1 MFELKFIGRGSAFN
15 IKEGNNSAYIKKDK
29 EFILIDCGEGIFGRI
44 IENNLLNNIETVK
57 VLITH
62 LNADHVGSLSTLI
75 FYCYYMKKI
84 TPIIYY
90 PNTDIEELLKL
101 MGHNKEYILQKP
113 EVNSNFNIGSLNFS
127 FISVSHMKVMDCY
140 ALDICDEDK
149 RVYYS
154 GDSNDIPKQIIS
166 ELDKIDEF
174 YQDTCIAEYE
184 GNIHLSLRKLCELIP
199 ENCRDKVYCMHIDN
213 NELIIKAKEQ
223 GFNIVRSVTEENC
236 YYG

>member
-15 IKEGNNSAYIKKDK
+15 VKEGNNSAYIKKDK
-29 EFILIDCGEGIFGRI
+29 EFTLIDCGEGIFGRI
-44 IENNLLNNIETVK
+44 IENNLLDNIETVK

-90 PNTDIEELLKL
+90 PNIDIKELLKL
-101 MGHNKEYILQKP
+101 MGHDKEYILQKP
-113 EVNSNFNIGSLNFS
+113 EVNSNFNIGSLS
-127 FISVSHMKVMDCY
+127 FRFIPVSHMKVMDCY
-140 ALDICDEDK
+140 ALEICDEDK

-184 GNIHLSLRKLCELIP
+184 GNIHLSLRKLCKLIP
-199 ENCRDKVYCMHIDN
+199 ENYRDKVYCMHIDN

-223 GFNIVRSVTEENC
+223 GFNIVRSVTEEDC